1 LRALAREP
9 LVHFLLLGA
18 AIFLAYGL
26 IARPD
31 PAASRRIVVD
41 RAEVDRLAALFA
53 TQWQRP
59 PSADELRGLIE
70 QHVDEEVLYR
80 EATALSLDDG
90 DEIVRRRLAQKM
102 QFMIEDT
109 ARVPAPTEADLTA
122 YFGAHRADFQTAPQ
136 RSFTHIY
143 FRADRSDAARD
154 ATRVLADLHD
164 AARAPERG
172 GERGGERGDPFALRY
187 DYADV
192 TERDVATL
200 FGADFAARVFALP
213 VGSWQGP
220 VTSSYGVHLVRVA
233 SARAP
238 APPDYAALREQ
249 VRAAWLD
256 DARKRANAKV
266 MAEVKARYRI
276 TIADPQAASPE

>member
-1 LRALAREP
+1 MRALAREP

-18 AIFLAYGL
+18 AIFLAYGF

-31 PAASRRIVVD
+31 PTASRRIVVD

-80 EATALSLDDG
+80 EATALRLDDG

>member
-18 AIFLAYGL
+18 AIFLAYGF

-59 PSADELRGLIE
+59 PTADELRGLIE